1 MLGALLCVLSIF
13 GPISR
18 VSVNGLHYTAGAI
31 PYRASENGINHAQ
44 DNGVSWDGLEV
55 FPAQAQRVAQVG
67 KVDLANDKGG
77 RDAKQLQFGSCE
89 YCGHSSGLLA
99 CDRNELSSTG
109 NPSDSQ
115 NSSPVQRS
123 RPTRSPSNA
132 HGRENRRHGI
142 RRRENR
148 PSCAATVCHFSSRN

>member
-89 YCGHSSGLLA
+89 YCGHSSRLLVVA
-99 CDRNELSSTG
+99 GERSAPKTRAPAPSAKIAIEPGKSGSTRKSFAG
-109 NPSDSQ
+109 
-115 NSSPVQRS
+115 
-123 RPTRSPSNA
+123 
-132 HGRENRRHGI
+132 
-142 RRRENR
+142 
-148 PSCAATVCHFSSRN
+148 